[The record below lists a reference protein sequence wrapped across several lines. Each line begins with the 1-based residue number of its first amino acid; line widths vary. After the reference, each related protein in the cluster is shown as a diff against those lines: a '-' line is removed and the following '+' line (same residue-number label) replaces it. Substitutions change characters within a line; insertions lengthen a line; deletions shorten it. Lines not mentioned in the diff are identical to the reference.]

1 MIFSDG
7 RLQHHALVLGA
18 GGVGHALA
26 KALAAHPQVASVAAT
41 HRGPATE
48 KDGIAYHS
56 LDLTDDDAIATFGAA
71 QVSGA
76 QPPNI
81 IFYAGGLLHGRAL
94 TPEKRLLEV
103 ESEALLASYRINAIA
118 PLLLAKALSPG
129 LPRRGPALWASLSAR
144 VGSIEDNRLGGWYSY
159 RMSKAAHNMGL
170 RTLAIELR
178 RKHRDLICVA
188 LHPGTVATRLSKPF
202 RRPDQP
208 KLLTPEGSAAALVK
222 TASALT
228 LEDHGRFFAYDG
240 QPIPW

>member
-71 QVSGA
+71 QVRGA

-81 IFYAGGLLHGRAL
+81 IFYAAGLLHGRAL

-103 ESEALLASYRINAIA
+103 ESEALWPATGLTPSRPFSWPRPFPRA
-118 PLLLAKALSPG
+118 SPG
-129 LPRRGPALWASLSAR
+129 EVRPYGRAC
-144 VGSIEDNRLGGWYSY
+144 RLG
-159 RMSKAAHNMGL
+159 
-170 RTLAIELR
+170 
-178 RKHRDLICVA
+178 
-188 LHPGTVATRLSKPF
+188 
-202 RRPDQP
+202 
-208 KLLTPEGSAAALVK
+208 
-222 TASALT
+222 
-228 LEDHGRFFAYDG
+228 
-240 QPIPW
+240 